1 MEEKYVI
8 TIGRQLG
15 SGGKSVGE
23 LLANRLKI
31 LCYDKELIQIASKES
46 GVGKEFF
53 EQADEKPSFSFI
65 RGLFDLSSYG
75 KGDFFT
81 NNYLSNE
88 SLFKIQSDV
97 IRTLAEKQSCIFVG
111 RCANYILRDHPRL
124 LSVFISADIKDR
136 IRRITEQ
143 QNLSENKAKALIEQ
157 TDRKRAEYYNYYSN
171 NIWGMST
178 SYDLCINSSVFG
190 IEETAASIIHF
201 AKEKFHSNDR

>member
-23 LLANRLKI
+23 LLADRLKI
-31 LCYDKELIQIASKES
+31 SCYDKELIQMASKES
-46 GVGKEFF
+46 GLCKDFF
-53 EQADEKPSFSFI
+53 EQADEKTGFSLI
-65 RGLFDLSSYG
+65 SGLFDLSSFG
-75 KGDFFT
+75 RGDFFT

-97 IRTLAEKQSCIFVG
+97 IRELAKQQSCIFVG

-124 LSVFISADIKDR
+124 LSVFISANIEDR
-136 IRRITEQ
+136 IQRITKH
-143 QNLSENKAKALIEQ
+143 QNLSENKAKILIEQ
-157 TDRKRAEYYNYYSN
+157 TDKKRAAYYNYYSN

-201 AKEKFHSNDR
+201 AQKKFNIDLL